1 MESMKLNELNKDI
14 KKLYSFYT
22 MVPEKFTQVWKD
34 FKADL
39 LLTFPELADK
49 LAIEE
54 EAIYTHCVAL
64 YPKLF
69 FELLYEN
76 ASMFEEPRS
85 LLPDIDFSV
94 LMKDEKVSDKT
105 KKTIWKYLQL
115 LLFSVMEN
123 VESKETIGDTSKLFE
138 AIHQDDLHKKI
149 SETMEEMKGLFDFS
163 DASGTPPQF
172 DAENLKSHL
181 DGLMGGKIGALAKEI
196 AGEATSELEGIEDKE
211 EFMKKLMK
219 NPAKI
224 LDLVKNI
231 GSKLEDKIKKGDLK
245 ESELLEE
252 ASQIMEKMQ
261 DIPGMKEMMGKMGMG
276 GKVDFK
282 AMSNKIQENLR
293 KSKMKDRLN
302 KKREDRAAEKIQKEE
317 KINITQKTENTF
329 IVKVDDSVQEK
340 STPKKKK
347 KGKK

>member
-1 MESMKLNELNKDI
+1 MA
-14 KKLYSFYT
+14 
-22 MVPEKFTQVWKD
+22 PEKFTQVWKD

-39 LLTFPELADK
+39 VLTFPELTEK
-49 LAIEE
+49 LTIEDE
-54 EAIYTHCVAL
+54 SLYTYCVEL
-64 YPKLF
+64 YPKIF

-76 ASMFEEPRS
+76 STIFEEPKL
-85 LLPDIDFSV
+85 LLPNIDFSI
-94 LMKDEKVSDKT
+94 LMKDEKVTEKT

-123 VESKETIGDTSKLFE
+123 IESKENIGDTSKLFE
-138 AIHQDDLHKKI
+138 AIHQEDLHKKI

-163 DASGTPPQF
+163 DNSGIPQQF
-172 DAENLKSHL
+172 ETENLKNHL

-211 EFMKKLMK
+211 EFMKTLMK
-219 NPAKI
+219 NPTKI

-302 KKREDRAAEKIQKEE
+302 KKREERAAEKEE
-317 KINITQKTENTF
+317 ISEKVNITQKSENTF
-329 IVKVDDSVQEK
+329 VVKVDDSVPEK
-340 STPKKKK
+340 SNMSKKKK
-347 KGKK
+347 KGKGKI